1 MVVEIGIKMGIDINE
16 LYWQPE
22 KDGKGILNGINV
34 KIEKG
39 KFYGILGPNGSGK
52 TSFIRHILRLLSVYK
67 GEILVEDKDIDDY
80 NRKELATILSF
91 VPQNTNLDA
100 AFTVYD
106 IVMMGRAPHQGKFA
120 GVTKEDREIVEEAM
134 RFTKCDKFRN
144 KSFLNLSGGEAQRV
158 VTARAIAQQ
167 TPYLILDEP
176 ISHLDI
182 RYQMELM
189 QCLKKL
195 NEERGTTII
204 AVLHDLN
211 LAYSYCKEIFLM
223 KDGKIFA
230 SGDRMDVLTREN
242 LHEVYEMDFT
252 IVKHPDTNENYYIP
266 KLEQ

>member
-1 MVVEIGIKMGIDINE
+1 MAVENGIKMGIEINE

-22 KDGKGILNGINV
+22 KDGRQILNGINATI
-34 KIEKG
+34 KEG

-52 TSFIRHILRLLSVYK
+52 TSFIRHILRLLSVSQ
-67 GEILVEDKDIDDY
+67 GEILIENKGID
-80 NRKELATILSF
+80 NFKRKELATILSF

-106 IVMMGRAPHQGKFA
+106 IVMMGRAPHQGKFT
-120 GVTKEDREIVEEAM
+120 GVTKADKEIVEEAM
-134 RFTKCDKFRN
+134 KYTNCDKFRE

-158 VTARAIAQQ
+158 ITARAIAQQ

-211 LAYSYCKEIFLM
+211 LAFSYCKEIILM
-223 KDGKIFA
+223 KDGKVFA
-230 SGDRMDVLTREN
+230 SGDRVAVLTREN
-242 LHEVYEMDFT
+242 LHEVYELDFT
-252 IVKHPDTNENYYIP
+252 IVKHPDTDENYYIP
-266 KLEQ
+266 KLDK